1 MQKLSPKAL
10 AVSFAVTWSI
20 CMFFSGIA
28 SMFGWCVKFVDVMSS
43 IYIGLNSTLIGSI
56 IGAVWGF
63 FDGAVGGAM
72 IAFFYNLALKKK

>member
-1 MQKLSPKAL
+1 
-10 AVSFAVTWSI
+10 
-20 CMFFSGIA
+20 
-28 SMFGWCVKFVDVMSS
+28 MFGWCVKFVDVMSS